1 MAMIAVLT
9 YVTNQPQGTS
19 IHMEGSFHFP
29 PLPFLILGVGLFAY
43 GFVLYRR
50 YRQLQ
55 DTPRTTARA
64 VAMGFVHLHGKTV
77 GAETLQSP
85 ITKVPCCY
93 YSYSIEHWEERRKRW
108 ISISR
113 DTQFCPFYLD
123 DGTGRVL
130 VNPAGARF
138 DLPKTFAGTIGAKA
152 PDAVQLNPTSNS
164 YIDKTLNVAP
174 PREAD
179 LLGMKTA
186 AVSKLFSIKR
196 LDGTPPQEILN
207 KAFPDDAHYRF
218 TEICL
223 PVGREVA
230 VFGTCTENPN
240 SSDVST
246 IVKGQRDKILMI
258 TSNPEAKAESNLR
271 STAIKV
277 VVAGAAVLFLSFAT
291 CQPVMKTVPGSEV
304 HSSK

>member
-1 MAMIAVLT
+1 MAMMDILA
-9 YVTNQPQGTS
+9 YVVDQPQGTS
-19 IHMEGSFHFP
+19 IHVEGSFHFP
-29 PLPFLILGVGLFAY
+29 PLPFLILGAGLFAY
-43 GFVLYRR
+43 GFILYRR
-50 YRQLQ
+50 YQRLQ

-64 VAMGFVHLHGKTV
+64 VAMGFVHVHGKTV
-77 GAETLQSP
+77 AGETLQSP

-93 YSYSIEHWEERRKRW
+93 YSCSIEHWEKRRKRW

-113 DTQFCPFYLD
+113 DTRFCPFYVD

-138 DLPKTFAGTIGAKA
+138 DLSRTFAGTIGTKA
-152 PDAVQLNPTSNS
+152 TDTVQPNSTSNS

-174 PREAD
+174 PSEAE

-186 AVSKLFSIKR
+186 AANRQFNIKQ
-196 LDGTPPQEILN
+196 LNGTPPQEILN
-207 KAFPDDAHYRF
+207 KVYPDDAPYRF

-223 PVGREVA
+223 PIGREIA

-240 SSDVST
+240 SSDVSM
-246 IVKGQRDKILMI
+246 IVKGQRDKILLI
-258 TSNPEAKAESNLR
+258 SSNPEAKAEGNLR
-271 STAIKV
+271 STAIKFA
-277 VVAGAAVLFLSFAT
+277 VAGAAVLFLSFAT
-291 CQPVMKTVPGSEV
+291 CHPVMRNVPGSEV